1 MLTPLIN
8 KNSLEKTGFQLTPT
22 GFVVRGGT
30 YSFNDVVSVRSSRIV
45 PGARRAD
52 ARPAITLTVSTSDG
66 HKVNVAERPTWTSS
80 SRRNLVDYLE
90 GAFEEICEQT
100 FDHRAQRY
108 VDQVARLGF
117 FDYAGWRFF
126 PSQRSVLD
134 MRTGASFAVSRTEF
148 RQQNDSLQLVD
159 RDEGEFRQ
167 WLRLAKEALLRKPS
181 HTINTSEDT
190 DVFHALLS
198 HYFHLRWR

>member
-66 HKVNVAERPTWTSS
+66 HKVDVAERSTWTSP

-90 GAFEEICEQT
+90 GALEEICEQT

-108 VDQVARLGF
+108 VDQVARSGF
-117 FDYAGWRFF
+117 FDYAGWRFY
-126 PSQRSVLD
+126 PAQRSVLD
-134 MRTGASFAVSRTEF
+134 LRTGASFKAGRTEF
-148 RQQNDSLQLVD
+148 RRQDGSLQLVD

-167 WLRLAKEALLRKPS
+167 WLRHMKEAILRKPS

-198 HYFHLRWR
+198 HYFHLRLR

>member
-1 MLTPLIN
+1 MLPALIN

-22 GFVVRGGT
+22 GFVVRGGE
-30 YSFNDVVSVRSSRIV
+30 YSFRDVVSVRSTRVV
-45 PGARRAD
+45 PGVSEAA
-52 ARPAITLTVSTSDG
+52 AKPAITLTVSTSDG

>member
-1 MLTPLIN
+1 MITPLIN

-30 YSFNDVVSVRSSRIV
+30 YSFHDVVSVRSSRV
-45 PGARRAD
+45 LPGATEA
-52 ARPAITLTVSTSDG
+52 AAKPAITLTVSTSDG

-90 GAFEEICEQT
+90 GALEEICEQT

-134 MRTGASFAVSRTEF
+134 MRTGTSFAVSRTEF

>member
-1 MLTPLIN
+1 MLPALIN

-22 GFVVRGGT
+22 GFVVRGGE
-30 YSFNDVVSVRSSRIV
+30 YSFRDVVSVRSTRIV
-45 PGARRAD
+45 PGVSEAA
-52 ARPAITLTVSTSDG
+52 AKPAITLTVSTSDG

-198 HYFHLRWR
+198 HDFHLRWR

>member
-1 MLTPLIN
+1 MLPALIN

-22 GFVVRGGT
+22 GFVVRGGE
-30 YSFNDVVSVRSSRIV
+30 YSFRDVVSVRSTRIV
-45 PGARRAD
+45 PGVSEAA
-52 ARPAITLTVSTSDG
+52 AKPAITLTVSTSDG

-148 RQQNDSLQLVD
+148 RQQNESLQLVD

>member
-1 MLTPLIN
+1 MLPPLVN

-22 GFVVRGGT
+22 GFVVRGGE
-30 YSFNDVVSVRSSRIV
+30 YSFHDVVSVRSTRVV
-45 PGARRAD
+45 PGVSEAA
-52 ARPAITLTVSTSDG
+52 AKPAITLTVSTSDG

-167 WLRLAKEALLRKPS
+167 WLRLVKEAFLRKPS